1 MEETAMFS
9 FPIIDTHVHLWDST
23 YLHRPWLEE
32 VPLLNRPYGLEQY
45 LEQTEAL
52 SIEASVCVEADVLP
66 EERLQEVRWLS
77 DQAHQNPLIQGIVA
91 AAPIGVEDRTV
102 LRSFLDP
109 LVTIDPRVKGV
120 RRLIQG
126 ETMPGFCVQ
135 PNFVHDI
142 QMLSE
147 YDLTF
152 DLCLKHGQ
160 LPDVIELVRQCPDT
174 RFVLDHI
181 GKPDIRQHLLDPW
194 REQIQEL
201 ATLGNVA
208 CKISGMVTEAD
219 HQHWTAEDIAT
230 YMMHVLTSFGEDR
243 VMFGGDWPVLLLASS
258 YYRWVETVDV
268 LTSSMSSSALRKFWS
283 ENARRIYRL
292 NNAYSLT

>member
-1 MEETAMFS
+1 MFS
-9 FPIIDTHVHLWDST
+9 FPIIDTHVHLWDSS

-32 VPLLNRPYGLEQY
+32 VPLLNRPYGLVQY
-45 LEQTEAL
+45 LEQTAGL
-52 SIEASVCVEADVLP
+52 SIEAIICVETDVLP
-66 EERLQEVRWLS
+66 KERLQEVRGLS
-77 DQAHQNPLIQGIVA
+77 NLGRLNSLIQGIVA
-91 AAPIGVEDRTV
+91 AAPIGVENRTV
-102 LRSFLDP
+102 LRSFLEK

-120 RRLIQG
+120 RRIIQG

-147 YDLTF
+147 YGLSF
-152 DLCLKHGQ
+152 DLCVTHGQ
-160 LPDVIELVRQCPDT
+160 LPDVIELVRLCPGT
-174 RFVLDHI
+174 RFVLDHV

-194 REQIQEL
+194 REHIQEL
-201 ATLGNVA
+201 ATFPNVD

-219 HQHWTAEDIAT
+219 HQYWTAKDIAS
-230 YMMHVLTSFGEDR
+230 YMMHVLTAFGEDR

-258 YYRWVETVDV
+258 YHRWIETVDV
-268 LTSSMSSSALRKFWS
+268 LTSHKSSSAMRKFWS

-292 NNAYSLT
+292 SNIA

>member
-1 MEETAMFS
+1 MEERSMFS
-9 FPIIDTHVHLWDST
+9 FPIIDTHVHLWDSA

-32 VPLLNRPYGLEQY
+32 EPLLNRPYGLEQY
-45 LEQTEAL
+45 REQTEGI
-52 SIEASVCVEADVLP
+52 SIEAIVCVEADVLP

-77 DQAHQNPLIQGIVA
+77 DQAQQNSLIQGIVA

-102 LRSFLDP
+102 LRSFLDR
-109 LVTIDPRVKGV
+109 LVTIDQRVKGV
-120 RRLIQG
+120 RRNIQG

-135 PNFVHDI
+135 PDFVSDI

-147 YDLTF
+147 YDLSF
-152 DLCLKHGQ
+152 DLCLKHRQ
-160 LPDVIELVRQCPDT
+160 LADVIELVRLCPGT
-174 RFVLDHI
+174 RFVLDHA

-201 ATLGNVA
+201 ATFPNVD

-219 HQHWTAEDIAT
+219 HQHWTAKDIAA
-230 YMMHVLTSFGEDR
+230 YVMHVLTVFGEDR

-258 YYRWVETVDV
+258 YPRWIETVDL
-268 LTSSMSSSALRKFWS
+268 LTSHTVIFC
-283 ENARRIYRL
+283 NA
-292 NNAYSLT
+292 

>member
-32 VPLLNRPYGLEQY
+32 VPLLNCPYGLKQY
-45 LEQTEAL
+45 LEQTAGL
-52 SIEASVCVEADVLP
+52 SIEAIVCVEADVLP
-66 EERLQEVRWLS
+66 DERLQEVRWLS
-77 DQAHQNPLIQGIVA
+77 DQARQTHLIQGIVA

-102 LRSFLDP
+102 LRSFLER

-120 RRLIQG
+120 RRIIQG

-135 PNFVHDI
+135 PDFVRDI

-147 YDLTF
+147 YDLSF
-152 DLCLKHGQ
+152 DLCLTHRQ
-160 LPDVIELVRQCPDT
+160 LPDVIELVRLCSGT
-174 RFVLDHI
+174 RFVLDHV

-194 REQIQEL
+194 REHIQEL
-201 ATLGNVA
+201 ATYPNVA
-208 CKISGMVTEAD
+208 CKMSGMVTESD
-219 HQHWTAEDIAT
+219 HQHWTVEDIAS
-230 YMMHVLTSFGEDR
+230 YMIHVLTVFGEDR

-258 YYRWVETVDV
+258 YHRWIETVDV
-268 LTSSMSSSALRKFWS
+268 LTSHRSSSAMRKFWS

-292 NNAYSLT
+292 

>member
-1 MEETAMFS
+1 MFS

-45 LEQTEAL
+45 LEQTAGL
-52 SIEASVCVEADVLP
+52 SIEAIVCVEADVLP
-66 EERLQEVRWLS
+66 EERLQEVGWLS
-77 DQAHQNPLIQGIVA
+77 DQAHQNFLIQGIVA

-102 LRSFLDP
+102 LRSYLDT

-120 RRLIQG
+120 RRIIQG

-135 PNFVHDI
+135 PDFVHDI

-147 YDLTF
+147 YDLSF
-152 DLCLKHGQ
+152 DLCVTHGQ
-160 LPDVIELVRQCPDT
+160 LPDVIELVRLCPGT

-194 REQIQEL
+194 REHIQEL
-201 ATLGNVA
+201 ATFPNVD

-219 HQHWTAEDIAT
+219 HQHWTARDIAS
-230 YMMHVLTSFGEDR
+230 YMMHVLTVFGEDR

-258 YYRWVETVDV
+258 YHRWIETVDM
-268 LTSSMSSSALRKFWS
+268 LTAHKSSSAMRKFWS

-292 NNAYSLT
+292 NNMYSLT

>member
-1 MEETAMFS
+1 MFS
-9 FPIIDTHVHLWDST
+9 YPIIDSHVHLWDSN
-23 YLHRPWLEE
+23 YLHRPWLED
-32 VPLLNRPYGLEQY
+32 VPLLNRSYSREQY
-45 LEQTEAL
+45 LEQAADF
-52 SIEASVCVEADVLP
+52 SIQAIVCVEADVLP
-66 EERLQEVRWLS
+66 EERMQEVRWLS
-77 DQAHQNPLIQGIVA
+77 DQAHQTSLIQGIVA

-102 LRSFLDP
+102 LRSFLER
-109 LVTIDPRVKGV
+109 LVTIDRRVKGV

-147 YDLTF
+147 FDLSF
-152 DLCLKHGQ
+152 DLCLTHRQ
-160 LPDVIELVRQCPDT
+160 LPDVIELVRLCPGT

-194 REQIQEL
+194 REHIREL
-201 ATLGNVA
+201 ATFPNVA
-208 CKISGMVTEAD
+208 CKISGLVTEAD
-219 HQHWTAEDIAT
+219 LQNWTLEDLAP
-230 YMMHVLTSFGEDR
+230 YVMDVLAVFGEDR

-258 YYRWVETVDV
+258 YRRWIETVDA
-268 LTSSMSSSALRKFWS
+268 LTSRKSSSAMRKFWS

-292 NNAYSLT
+292 NNM

>member
-23 YLHRPWLEE
+23 YLNRLWLEE
-32 VPLLNRPYGLEQY
+32 VPLLNRTYGIEQY
-45 LEQTEAL
+45 LEQTAGLSVEA
-52 SIEASVCVEADVLP
+52 IVCVEADVLT

-102 LRSFLDP
+102 LRSFLDT
-109 LVTIDPRVKGV
+109 LATIDPRVKGV
-120 RRLIQG
+120 RRIIQG
-126 ETMPGFCVQ
+126 ETVPGFCVQ
-135 PNFVHDI
+135 PNFVYDI

-147 YDLTF
+147 YDLSF
-152 DLCLKHGQ
+152 DLCLTHRQ
-160 LPDVIELVRQCPDT
+160 LPDVIELVRLSPGT

-181 GKPDIRQHLLDPW
+181 GKPDIRQQQLDPW
-194 REQIQEL
+194 REHIQEL
-201 ATLGNVA
+201 ATFPNVD
-208 CKISGMVTEAD
+208 CKISGMVTEAE
-219 HQHWTAEDIAT
+219 HQNWTANALASYVI
-230 YMMHVLTSFGEDR
+230 HVLTVFGEDR

-258 YYRWVETVDV
+258 YRRWIETVDV
-268 LTSSMSSSALRKFWS
+268 LMSHKSSSAMRKFWS

-292 NNAYSLT
+292 NVS

>member
-1 MEETAMFS
+1 MEETSMFS

-32 VPLLNRPYGLEQY
+32 VPLLNRSYGLEQY
-45 LEQTEAL
+45 LEQTVGL
-52 SIEASVCVEADVLP
+52 SIEAIVCVEADVLP

-77 DQAHQNPLIQGIVA
+77 DQARQTPLIQGIVA
-91 AAPIGVEDRTV
+91 AAPIGIEDRTV
-102 LRSFLDP
+102 LRNFLER

-120 RRLIQG
+120 RRNIQG

-135 PNFVHDI
+135 SNFVHDI

-147 YDLTF
+147 YDLSF
-152 DLCLKHGQ
+152 DLCLTHRQ
-160 LPDVIELVRQCPDT
+160 LPDVIELVRLCPGT
-174 RFVLDHI
+174 RFVLDHV

-194 REQIQEL
+194 REHIQEL
-201 ATLGNVA
+201 AAFPNVD

-219 HQHWTAEDIAT
+219 YQHWTVEDIST
-230 YMMHVLTSFGEDR
+230 YIMHVLTAFGEDR

-258 YYRWVETVDV
+258 YHRWVETVDV
-268 LTSSMSSSALRKFWS
+268 LTSQKSFPAMRKFWS
-283 ENARRIYRL
+283 ENARRIYGL
-292 NNAYSLT
+292 